1 MLLLNLWYSIEV
13 RVIRALNI
21 EVLEEKMDKR
31 EKVISILK
39 KNGLESYI
47 PLFEKNNLMDKKLL
61 SKMTERQFER
71 IGIDNIGDRKRLVQ
85 IFKSKGCLIAV
96 LVFVAVLVAALLILH
111 FTGILGNLIGL
122 LKVLGGGAGVLL
134 IIFLLFAFGS

>member
-1 MLLLNLWYSIEV
+1 
-13 RVIRALNI
+13 
-21 EVLEEKMDKR
+21 MDKR

-96 LVFVAVLVAALLILH
+96 LVFVAVLVAALLVLH
-111 FTGILGNLIGL
+111 FTGVLGNLIGL

>member
-1 MLLLNLWYSIEV
+1 
-13 RVIRALNI
+13 
-21 EVLEEKMDKR
+21 MDKR

-47 PLFEKNNLMDKKLL
+47 PLFEKNKLMDKKLL

-111 FTGILGNLIGL
+111 LIGL

>member
-1 MLLLNLWYSIEV
+1 
-13 RVIRALNI
+13 
-21 EVLEEKMDKR
+21 MDKR

-96 LVFVAVLVAALLILH
+96 LVFVAVLVAALLILY
-111 FTGILGNLIGL
+111 FTGVLGNLIGL

>member
-1 MLLLNLWYSIEV
+1 
-13 RVIRALNI
+13 
-21 EVLEEKMDKR
+21 MDKR

-71 IGIDNIGDRKRLVQ
+71 IGIDNIGDRKRL
-85 IFKSKGCLIAV
+85 
-96 LVFVAVLVAALLILH
+96 ALCIDQ
-111 FTGILGNLIGL
+111 
-122 LKVLGGGAGVLL
+122 KC
-134 IIFLLFAFGS
+134 

>member
-1 MLLLNLWYSIEV
+1 
-13 RVIRALNI
+13 
-21 EVLEEKMDKR
+21 MDKR
-31 EKVISILK
+31 EKVIAILK

-71 IGIDNIGDRKRLVQ
+71 IGVDNIGDRKRLVQ

-96 LVFVAVLVAALLILH
+96 LVFVAVLVAALVILH
-111 FTGILGNLIGL
+111 FTGYLGPFL
-122 LKVLGGGAGVLL
+122 GVLKW
-134 IIFLLFAFGS
+134 IGMIFLAVFVICLLSAFGIF

>member
-1 MLLLNLWYSIEV
+1 
-13 RVIRALNI
+13 
-21 EVLEEKMDKR
+21 MDKR

-47 PLFEKNNLMDKKLL
+47 PLFEKNKLMDKKLL

-111 FTGILGNLIGL
+111 FTGVLGNLIGL

>member
-1 MLLLNLWYSIEV
+1 
-13 RVIRALNI
+13 
-21 EVLEEKMDKR
+21 MDKR

-85 IFKSKGCLIAV
+85 IFKSKGCLISV
-96 LVFVAVLVAALLILH
+96 LIFVAVLIALLLILH
-111 FTGILGNLIGL
+111 FTGVLGNLIGF
-122 LKVLGGGAGVLL
+122 LKVLGGGVGVLV
-134 IIFLLFAFGS
+134 IIFLFFVLGS

>member
-1 MLLLNLWYSIEV
+1 
-13 RVIRALNI
+13 
-21 EVLEEKMDKR
+21 MDKR

-47 PLFEKNNLMDKKLL
+47 PLFEKNKLMDKKLL

-111 FTGILGNLIGL
+111 FTGILGNLIGF

>member
-111 FTGILGNLIGL
+111 FTGILGNLIGF

>member
-1 MLLLNLWYSIEV
+1 MQ
-13 RVIRALNI
+13 
-21 EVLEEKMDKR
+21 VLEEKMDKR

-96 LVFVAVLVAALLILH
+96 LVFVAVLVAALVILH
-111 FTGILGNLIGL
+111 FTGYLGPFL
-122 LKVLGGGAGVLL
+122 GVLKW
-134 IIFLLFAFGS
+134 IGMIFLAVFVICLLSAFGIF